1 VKEVRSVRREPPGGD
16 GVVSTMTPATDVVD
30 KVTRLGT
37 VLVTR
42 GSVTAV
48 ADTDIFR
55 RSAPARRLELVG
67 VTLRLPLVTTV
78 AKLDIW
84 LGNVIAAGN
93 VPTKDKPVTVVERRA
108 TWRGIVRWRR
118 ESVTLAMNLVT

>member
-1 VKEVRSVRREPPGGD
+1 VKEVRSVRPEPLGAD
-16 GVVSTMTPATDVVD
+16 AVVSTMTPATDVAD

-48 ADTDIFR
+48 VDTDIFR
-55 RSAPARRLELVG
+55 RSALARRLELVG
-67 VTLRLPLVTTV
+67 VTLRLPLVTIV

-108 TWRGIVRWRR
+108 TWRGTVQWRR
-118 ESVTLAMNLVT
+118 EYVTPAMNLVT